1 MSKDIEIVDEIIHYL
16 KSNIAGHIDR
26 ENMVDVLIKYIE
38 ESVEDAA
45 LTSTDSDDGLD
56 DMKDEIRRIISD
68 LEDLVL

>member
-38 ESVEDAA
+38 ESVEE
-45 LTSTDSDDGLD
+45 DDELD